1 MNIVLSMTLGINALI
16 IFLLIEKIKSNFAN
30 TFLLGL
36 LISIFIGTAFTIYIQ
51 YFLPAILLAALINSL
66 PVLFGTFTYF
76 YIKQSLFKFNEFKAS
91 LLLHLLPFILAVIL
105 SIQHHDNLSFVS
117 IFLNIGLKICV
128 SIIYIVVS
136 LKIIQK
142 QQIVTKNHFS
152 NTDSADLKWLEF
164 IVKTG
169 LFSYILY
176 FIILCSWFL
185 QIHFFE
191 NIVDYANLI
200 VLIYIIPIA
209 YYGIT
214 ATNVFVKIS
223 SINSQIDSGLEIQ
236 ETDNSKVSESVSKE
250 LISSE
255 KADEIYAN
263 LLERMHTQKLYRLEN
278 LTLEDLAKEL
288 NLHSRYLSYV
298 INTKSGKTFFDFIN
312 HFRIQE
318 FNVEVLNPQNKHL
331 TNLAIAYSSGF
342 GSKSSFNR
350 AYKSEMGISPT
361 QFIKDS
367 TSLID

>member
-1 MNIVLSMTLGINALI
+1 MNIILSMTLGINALI

-30 TFLLGL
+30 IYLLGL
-36 LISIFIGTAFTIYIQ
+36 LISIFIGTSFAIYTN
-51 YFLPAILLAALINSL
+51 YYTSPAVFAGIINSL
-66 PVLFGTFTYF
+66 PVLFGAFTYL
-76 YIKQSLFKFNEFKAS
+76 YIKHSLFKVKRFKLS
-91 LLLHLLPFILAVIL
+91 MLLHLLPFILSVIL
-105 SIQHHDNLSFVS
+105 SIYYEDYQSFVS
-117 IFLNIGLKICV
+117 ILINIALKIVV
-128 SIIYIVVS
+128 SIVYIVVS
-136 LKIIQK
+136 LKVIQK

-152 NTDSADLKWLEF
+152 NTENADLKWLAF

-176 FIILCSWFL
+176 LLIMFSWLFKI
-185 QIHFFE
+185 QIME
-191 NIVDYANLI
+191 NLVGYANLI
-200 VLIYIIPIA
+200 VLIYILPIA
-209 YYGIT
+209 YYGLT
-214 ATNVFVKIS
+214 STNVFVKIS

-236 ETDNSKVSESVSKE
+236 ETDNPKASESVSKE

-263 LLERMHTQKLYRLEN
+263 LLERMRTQKLYHLEN

-331 TNLAIAYSSGF
+331 TNLSIAFSCGF

-367 TSLID
+367 TILID